1 MIILQQCQNIIRTEK
16 PIYSMSYR
24 QRIFFNRIKIIHPMQ
39 SSKMTKKKIQPG
51 KSNNL
56 ISEGVSEEIKS
67 CRPLRLFINKQKK
80 KGSHVNPFALR
91 SKFLQ
96 LSSEK
101 QMKYYQKSI
110 DKFIQLLDD
119 KDIDENAQI
128 EGKLFETLLTKSEQK
143 KYFESISA
151 PIKPVNT
158 AAGYYAEIKKQENDD
173 NPTAWKLLS
182 ADEKKKYTNLLR
194 DAKDD
199 YNSQIKHFSE
209 NLPERL
215 KVEYLSFV
223 KHPRTT
229 AHVNGSNNE
238 NSSPAP
244 ISQRRKSVQP
254 IPENFQALIDDAQQ
268 KLNRA
273 QLDALHKCKPDVLY
287 YEKKNSDDDRLTFIN
302 TTAKNTYIRTIF
314 NQLSEKKKHK
324 FVLKSTRKWEE
335 FLQSHPTIIENQIP
349 TLHLLLAKNDY
360 AHYYF
365 TSLGLPE
372 RPPATALLLFNYE
385 RQEADSQQNWTDLSQ
400 STKDEFIKRLSK
412 IKRDYHQHFLEF
424 VEKTLPSDY
433 VRLEFFRH
441 IKHAAKDYETAIK
454 DRVDEKDD
462 GQLKITQYLV
472 KKQIIELTP
481 MSEFDR
487 IKQKLL
493 NTDLTHEQRKLVRR
507 LGIIMNKNI
516 SS

>member
-1 MIILQQCQNIIRTEK
+1 
-16 PIYSMSYR
+16 
-24 QRIFFNRIKIIHPMQ
+24 
-39 SSKMTKKKIQPG
+39 MTKKKSQPEN
-51 KSNNL
+51 SNNL
-56 ISEGVSEEIKS
+56 IFERVAEEIKS

-80 KGSHVNPFALR
+80 KGSHINPFALR

-101 QMKYYQKSI
+101 QIKYYQKSI

-119 KDIDENAQI
+119 KDIDVNVQI
-128 EGKLFETLLTKSEQK
+128 ERKLFEILLTKIEQK
-143 KYFESISA
+143 KYFESMSA
-151 PIKPVNT
+151 PIKPVST
-158 AAGYYAEIKKQENDD
+158 AVGYYAEIKKQENDD
-173 NPTAWKLLS
+173 NPKAWKLLS
-182 ADEKKKYTNLLR
+182 ADEKKHYTNLLR
-194 DAKDD
+194 NAKYD

-223 KHPRTT
+223 KRPRTS
-229 AHVNGSNNE
+229 AHVKDMNGE

-254 IPENFQALIDDAQQ
+254 IPENFQALTDDAQQ
-268 KLNRA
+268 KLNRI

-287 YEKKNSDDDRLTFIN
+287 YEKKNSDDDQLTFIN

-324 FVLKSTRKWEE
+324 FVLKSTKKWEE
-335 FLQSHPTIIENQIP
+335 FLQSHPTVVENQIP
-349 TLHLLLAKNDY
+349 TLHLLLAKKDY
-360 AHYYF
+360 IHYYF

-372 RPPATALLLFNYE
+372 RPPTSALFLFNHE
-385 RQEADSQQNWTDLSQ
+385 RQETDSQQNWTDLSQ

-412 IKRDYHQHFLEF
+412 IKLDYHQNFLEF

-433 VRLEFFRH
+433 VRLEFFRN
-441 IKHAAKDYETAIK
+441 IKHAAKDYETAVK
-454 DRVDEKDD
+454 DRVDAKDD

-472 KKQIIELTP
+472 KKQIIEVTP
-481 MSEFDR
+481 VSEFDR
-487 IKQKLL
+487 IKQQLL
-493 NTDLTHEQRKLVRR
+493 NTDLTDEQRKLVRR
-507 LGIIMNKNI
+507 LGIIMHKNI
-516 SS
+516 C